1 MANSPNDLLFDW
13 LSVMSPTCVLN
24 IGPAQPP
31 ALLRY
36 SEDRQVNVACAARIE
51 EIAGADSH
59 PEAAIIS
66 DAVEKLPFQA
76 GQALLAAP
84 RNLLIPNVLAT
95 IDHDQSPEWDFNH
108 LIALGFRRLEMFTDH
123 GRALAVYA
131 YSITDYNPKRAWN
144 NAENW
149 ANPERF
155 GKYWW

>member
-13 LSVMSPTCVLN
+13 LTVMSPTCVLN

-31 ALLRY
+31 ALRRY
-36 SEDRQVNVACAARIE
+36 CRDDQIKVICASTPAEVAAV
-51 EIAGADSH
+51 DH
-59 PEAAIIS
+59 QPEAAIIS
-66 DAVEKLPFQA
+66 EAVEKLSLQT

-95 IDHDQSPEWDFNH
+95 IDHNQSPEWDFNH
-108 LIALGFRRLEMFTDH
+108 LIALGFRRLAMFTDH
-123 GRALAVYA
+123 DRALAIYA
-131 YSITDYNPKRAWN
+131 YSLTDYNPKRAWN

-149 ANPERF
+149 ANPEMF